1 MIKELTKESFGEF
14 ISSESKVL
22 VDFWA
27 TWCGPCQ
34 IQGKMLHEAAEQDP
48 AFGAKVGKINVD
60 EAQQLSVTYGIRS
73 IPTLLL
79 FKGGQVVDTAI
90 GALAKNELKALIDK
104 NL

>member
-60 EAQQLSVTYGIRS
+60 NAQKLAADLLIDA
-73 IPTLLL
+73 IP
-79 FKGGQVVDTAI
+79 
-90 GALAKNELKALIDK
+90 ALIVFQNGKEVTRFVGVQDIAK
-104 NL
+104 LKEALK

>member
-34 IQGKMLHEAAEQDP
+34 IQGEMLHEAAEQDP

-60 EAQQLSVTYGIRS
+60 NAQKLAADLLIDA
-73 IPTLLL
+73 IP
-79 FKGGQVVDTAI
+79 
-90 GALAKNELKALIDK
+90 ALIVFQNGKEVTRFVGVQDIAK
-104 NL
+104 LKEALK